1 LGVAARL
8 VRSNGRLHGWTALG
22 PAATHTGG
30 MLPVRSLLMH
40 SQARTRTWPALLV
53 SALSFCLG
61 FSSFS
66 ILISFVEVKYNSISE
81 ENIIY

>member
-40 SQARTRTWPALLV
+40 SHMAGLLV